1 MSKISVYTAKRII
14 TMDPG
19 RPFASAVAVMDG
31 RIVSVGT
38 LASIAPWLEHYEY
51 EIDDSFAN
59 KVIMP
64 GLVEPHTHLRWSG
77 NLASLHYVGPV
88 EAPAGTGPALN
99 SREEVIDRLR
109 AVDAAMDDPNRP
121 LFAWGFDPAVHGGH
135 LNRHD
140 LDAISTTRPVWVLSY
155 AVHFLYVNSAMLDLL
170 DIDPGLN
177 VHGLGRDADG
187 TLNGVFA
194 EMEATRLAM
203 DPFKQELSRPGGAA
217 EGLRALSTSAI
228 DAGITT
234 TADLGVGLNDFDAE
248 CRDYHS
254 AVPDSGFP
262 LRMVLVPTGVA
273 LRDKFGSDGPRAL
286 AELRNR
292 NTEKLRYNGVKFW
305 SDGAYQAMSLRVGF
319 PGYLDGT
326 NGLRGDLIWDEMAE
340 TLLPYWEAGEQLHVH
355 ANGDEAVQAVLDA
368 LDQLQQRKPRFDHR
382 FTIEHFPVAST
393 QQIRRLA
400 RLGGQASVNNYLT
413 HYRAQLQNLQ
423 GLGPDRAE
431 TTARL
436 GSMARE
442 GVTFGLHSD
451 FALVVVPMRPLV
463 AAWIATTRM
472 SRDRTQ
478 VLAPGERIELDR
490 ALRAITIDAAY
501 LLRMEDDIGSLE
513 PGKLADFAILES
525 DPYEA
530 PETLDQVKVWGTVLG
545 GRKFQSQRGQGQ

>member
-1 MSKISVYTAKRII
+1 MSTITVYPARRII

-19 RPFASAVAVMDG
+19 RPFANVIAVMDG

-38 LASIAPWLEHYEY
+38 METLAPWLDHYAY
-51 EIDDSFAN
+51 EIDDSFSN

-88 EAPAGTGPALN
+88 EAPAGTGSALR
-99 SREEVIDRLR
+99 SREAVIERLR
-109 AVDAAMDDPNRP
+109 EFDAAIEDPNRI

-135 LNRHD
+135 LNRQE
-140 LDAISTTRPVWVLSY
+140 LDRVSTTRPVWILSY
-155 AVHFLYVNSAMLDLL
+155 AVHFLYVNSAMLNYL
-170 DIDPGLN
+170 DIDPGIN
-177 VHGLGRDADG
+177 VHGLGRDEDG
-187 TLNGVFA
+187 TLNGIFA

-203 DPFKQELSRPGGAA
+203 DPFKKELTRPGGAA
-217 EGLRALSTSAI
+217 EGLRELAKSATS
-228 DAGITT
+228 AGITT
-234 TADLGVGLNDFDAE
+234 TADLGVGLNDFETE
-248 CRDYHS
+248 CRDYH
-254 AVPDSGFP
+254 AVVPESTFP
-262 LRMVLVPTGVA
+262 LRMVLVPTGA
-273 LRDKFGSDGPRAL
+273 AMRDTFGGDAPKAL
-286 AELRNR
+286 ANLRGR
-292 NTEKLRYNGVKFW
+292 NTDKLRYNGVKFW

-319 PGYLDGT
+319 PGYLDGS
-326 NGLRGDLIWDEMAE
+326 NGLRGDLIWDEMFE

-355 ANGDEAVQAVLDA
+355 ANGDEAVQVVLNA
-368 LDQLQQRKPRFDHR
+368 LAQLQLHKPRFDHR
-382 FTIEHFPVAST
+382 FTIEHFPVATT
-393 QQIRRLA
+393 QQVRRLA

-413 HYRAQLQNLQ
+413 HYRAEVQNLQ

-431 TTARL
+431 STARL

-463 AAWIATTRM
+463 AAWIATTRF
-472 SRDRTQ
+472 SPDRTR
-478 VLAPGERIELDR
+478 VLAPGERISLDR

-525 DPYEA
+525 DPYDM
-530 PETLDQVKVWGTVLG
+530 PESLDQIKVWGTVLG
-545 GRKFQSQRGQGQ
+545 GHKFPSLRVLGE